1 MNSVTKRIIP
11 ATIRPDQAEEKRF
24 SAATAL
30 FLRKLNSCLKGG
42 KAILGGSGAK
52 GTWLS
57 GNHDMDIFVLYG
69 YSKFKD
75 KSSKLSEFLEAV
87 LKKAFPKDKISRVH
101 GSRDY
106 FKLSFAGFNF
116 EVVPILKISRAEQA
130 VNITDI
136 SPLHSRWVN
145 KHAAKSKDDIR
156 LLKQFCKAQNLY
168 GAESY
173 ISGFSGYV
181 LEILTAHYGSFEKVL
196 KASLKWKEKDII
208 DPSRFY
214 KGREALFHIN
224 SSKLRSPLIVVDP
237 VDKSRNAAAA
247 LSKDKFQ
254 RFKDTAKKYLRKPG
268 EDFFEKERLELSV
281 LRDRHKDHQGT
292 ILYLE
297 ITAPEGKEDVAG
309 AKILKVF
316 ECLNKKLDPFTVL
329 ASGWDWDKKQ
339 DAALYFVLKKK
350 ELPEY
355 EIKIGPPLKM
365 KEYVA
370 DFKTKNKDTFEDKGR
385 IKAKVKVEHPKI
397 ADFAAS
403 ALKDDYVRERIK
415 RLKTLKVV

>member
-1 MNSVTKRIIP
+1 MNQFTMRKIP
-11 ATIRPDQAEEKRF
+11 AKIRPEPAEEKKF
-24 SAATAL
+24 SAATTL
-30 FLRKLNSCLKGG
+30 FLRKLNSSLKEG

-52 GTWLS
+52 GSWLS

-69 YSKFKD
+69 YSKFRD
-75 KSSKLSEFLEAV
+75 KSPGLSNLLETV
-87 LKKAFPKDKISRVH
+87 LKKAFSGTKISRVH

-106 FKLSFAGFNF
+106 FKLSFEGFNF

-130 VNITDI
+130 INITDI

-156 LLKQFCKAQNLY
+156 LLKRFCKAQNLY

-173 ISGFSGYV
+173 IGGFSGYV
-181 LEILTAHYGSFEKVL
+181 LEILIAHYGSFEKVL

-224 SSKLRSPLIVVDP
+224 SSKLQSPLIVVDP

-247 LSKDKFQ
+247 LSKEKFL
-254 RFKDTAKKYLRKPG
+254 RFKEIAKKYLRKPG
-268 EDFFEKERLELSV
+268 EDFFEKERLELSA
-281 LRDRHKDHQGT
+281 LRENHKGT

-316 ECLNKKLDPFTVL
+316 ECLKKKLDPFTVL

-339 DAALYFVLKKK
+339 DAAIYFVLKKK
-350 ELPEY
+350 ELLEY
-355 EIKIGPPLKM
+355 EIKIGPPLRM

-370 DFKTKNKDTFEDKGR
+370 DFKSKNEHTFEGRGR
-385 IKAKVKVEHPKI
+385 IMAKVKVGHPKI

-415 RLKTLKVV
+415 QLKVLKII